1 MTILYAFE
9 RNRVEDMTE
18 GEHTA
23 PILTRVSTLP
33 EDQTPDTKSLEKAVY
48 FYRGAQG
55 QVAGPGLFTKLP
67 REYWIGQTVPVFVLI
82 DPDVDYDNY
91 D

>member
-23 PILTRVSTLP
+23 PILTPVSWL
-33 EDQTPDTKSLEKAVY
+33 DKNQPDKSLEKAVY

-55 QVAGPGLFTKLP
+55 QVAGPGLFAKLP
-67 REYWIGQTVPVFVLI
+67 REYWIGQTVPVFVLL
-82 DPDVDYDNY
+82 DPDVDDDNS

>member
-23 PILTRVSTLP
+23 PVLVPVSWLDGSKP
-33 EDQTPDTKSLEKAVY
+33 NQFSDRAVY
-48 FYRGAQG
+48 FYRGVQG
-55 QVAGPGLFTKLP
+55 QVAGPGTFGKLP
-67 REYWIGQTVPVFVLI
+67 REYWLCQTIPVFVLI
-82 DPDVDYDNY
+82 DPDADYDNY